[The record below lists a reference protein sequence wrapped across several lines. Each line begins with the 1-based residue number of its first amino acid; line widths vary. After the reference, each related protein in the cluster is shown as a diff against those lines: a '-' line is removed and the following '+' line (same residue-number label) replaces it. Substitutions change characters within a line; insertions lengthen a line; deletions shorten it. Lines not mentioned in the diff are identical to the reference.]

1 MRTFLLTIFLFFAL
15 FVSGADRYEIEYLNG
30 EYITYQ
36 GQRLNV
42 GDTFEHKDSLRWQT
56 ATVIH
61 VRNTRTGN
69 RERFRKEDFEGR
81 KGSPLW
87 SYLLKIDHG
96 SSRTCEDYCMCSIL
110 DNVFYL
116 QDTIR
121 MRTDDPDIIDVYTG
135 HLPQSALPQ
144 YFLTYSYNGETYTVS
159 PPLDV
164 DELIITKQLF
174 THIPPRQRIQA
185 YVFSIDRHGRKQTI
199 ADAMIIE
206 FR

>member
-1 MRTFLLTIFLFFAL
+1 MRPYLLTIFLSAAL
-15 FVSGADRYEIEYLNG
+15 LASGADRYEIEYING
-30 EYITYQ
+30 AYITYR
-36 GQRLNV
+36 GQQLVV
-42 GDTFEHKDSLRWQT
+42 GDTFEHKDSLQWQT

-69 RERFRKEDFEGR
+69 RERLRKEDFDVH
-81 KGSPLW
+81 KDFSLW
-87 SYLLKIDHG
+87 SYLLKINHG

-121 MRTDDPDIIDVYTG
+121 VRTDDPDIIDVYTG

-144 YFLTYSYNGETYTVS
+144 YFLTYSYNGDTYTVS

-174 THIPPRQRIQA
+174 TYIPPRQRIQV
-185 YVFSIDRHGRKQTI
+185 YVFSIDRHGRKQTV
-199 ADAMIIE
+199 ADSMIIE